1 MHKLFI
7 ILANLKVLCF
17 NSLVKCVQKYE
28 VITKRNA
35 EEEMNLYPNE
45 MLNKVED
52 ITIEFI
58 QKNKLKAL
66 ILDVDNTLI
75 DYNKN
80 LSEEKIKWGK
90 NLKGQGVKLY
100 ILSNSNK
107 KEKVKKVA
115 EELGIPYILF
125 AKKPF
130 KSGFTKIQKELQLKP
145 EQIGVVG
152 DQIFTDVIGGNR
164 CKMFTILVE
173 PIDRKDILITAWK
186 RPIEEK
192 IKDKFKKTKEKK

>member
-1 MHKLFI
+1 MSK
-7 ILANLKVLCF
+7 
-17 NSLVKCVQKYE
+17 
-28 VITKRNA
+28 
-35 EEEMNLYPNE
+35 LYPNE
-45 MLNKVED
+45 LLNKVEE
-52 ITIEFI
+52 ITIQFI

-80 LSEEKIKWGK
+80 LSQEKIEWAK

-100 ILSNSNK
+100 ILSNTNK
-107 KEKVKKVA
+107 KEKVEKVA
-115 EELGIPYILF
+115 NKLEIPYILF
-125 AKKPF
+125 AKKPS
-130 KSGFTKIQKELQLKP
+130 KKGFLKIQKELQLKP

-173 PIDRKDILITAWK
+173 PIDKKDLLITAWK
-186 RPIEEK
+186 RPLEEK
-192 IKDKFKKTKEKK
+192 IKQKYIRLKEKNKNVF